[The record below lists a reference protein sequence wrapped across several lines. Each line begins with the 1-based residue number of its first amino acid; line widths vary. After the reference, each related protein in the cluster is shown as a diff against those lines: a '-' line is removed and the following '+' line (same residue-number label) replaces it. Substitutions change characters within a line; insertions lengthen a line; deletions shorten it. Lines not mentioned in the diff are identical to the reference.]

1 MVFRIG
7 CKFFKKKTKKRHSEQ
22 ILTSIISAVNN
33 KPPKDEIE
41 KFKKFKNKYIMM
53 AKGDSGFAK
62 TANAASGNGTNGD
75 QDGMPIVLAS
85 GSFNPTSSA
94 AGMQHNS
101 FHPPPY
107 GGQQQQQQHYGQGT
121 QGDSNFAAGN
131 VFLNTNNAS
140 NNNNNKDN
148 NYN

>member
-1 MVFRIG
+1 
-7 CKFFKKKTKKRHSEQ
+7 
-22 ILTSIISAVNN
+22 
-33 KPPKDEIE
+33 
-41 KFKKFKNKYIMM
+41 M

-62 TANAASGNGTNGD
+62 TANASGNGNNGD
-75 QDGMPIVLAS
+75 QDGMIPIVLAS

-94 AGMQHNS
+94 ARMQQNS

-107 GGQQQQQQHYGQGT
+107 GQQQQHYGQGT

-140 NNNNNKDN
+140 NNLSLIHISEPTRP
-148 NYN
+148 Y

>member
-1 MVFRIG
+1 
-7 CKFFKKKTKKRHSEQ
+7 
-22 ILTSIISAVNN
+22 
-33 KPPKDEIE
+33 
-41 KFKKFKNKYIMM
+41 MM
-53 AKGDSGFAK
+53 AKGDSAFAK

-75 QDGMPIVLAS
+75 QDGMIPPIVLAS
-85 GSFNPTSSA
+85 GSFNPTSSHT
-94 AGMQHNS
+94 AGMQQNS

-107 GGQQQQQQHYGQGT
+107 GGQQQHYGQGT

-148 NYN
+148 NYNYNSSSQQHQQSGG

>member
-94 AGMQHNS
+94 AGMQHNCS
-101 FHPPPY
+101 ILLRME
-107 GGQQQQQQHYGQGT
+107 
-121 QGDSNFAAGN
+121 D
-131 VFLNTNNAS
+131 
-140 NNNNNKDN
+140 NNNNNNTTDKERKAIRTLPPGT
-148 NYN
+148 YS